1 MQRQSLE
8 EVAMQNSPTA
18 ETRTLVEPKERGES
32 KMSKFGKYFLL
43 ATGFLLLASFARIPG
58 ATTNVHAKDQVCS
71 VASLK
76 GTYAFRRTCVNNVV
90 GGPIAQIGINV
101 LNGDGTIGL
110 IRTTRSSNG
119 VIEDWTDEPAP
130 GSYTVD
136 PDCTGSFF
144 NKLNNLIVLDGGKR
158 YFLLAVSPGT
168 IVTEEGIRLEEEKD
182 QC

>member
-1 MQRQSLE
+1 MRQIQKQLTWVTLISAAI
-8 EVAMQNSPTA
+8 VAPALYQA
-18 ETRTLVEPKERGES
+18 RKAH
-32 KMSKFGKYFLL
+32 
-43 ATGFLLLASFARIPG
+43 ATP
-58 ATTNVHAKDQVCS
+58 VHAHDRGCS

-76 GTYAFRRTCVNNVV
+76 GTYAFRRTGVNNVL

-119 VIEDWTDEPAP
+119 VIQDWTDHPAP

-144 NKLNNLIVLDGGKR
+144 ERNEQPR
-158 YFLLAVSPGT
+158 
-168 IVTEEGIRLEEEKD
+168 RR
-182 QC
+182 